1 MHKNPKLYHREE
13 VEMVEKILHNNS
25 GTAINFNEI
34 FDVAKI

>member
-13 VEMVEKILHNNS
+13 VEMAEKILHNIS